1 MAERTG
7 EVSKK
12 GGYIVKKSMVL
23 LFIVLMLSVS
33 LSAVAEGLG
42 NSIIIYFDYSENIVT
57 DGLDVDAV
65 SSASVAEG
73 PGVRD
78 IGNLLVM
85 VDLIEQRSGATI
97 YPLRITEK
105 YAPMYVD
112 MVDGALGDKENDRQ
126 FTFEEPLP
134 DLSDV
139 DTVFFGSPIWWYD
152 MPQPVVN
159 FFQQVDL
166 SGKRFMYFS
175 INRGSGNSGV
185 IERLKELQ
193 PGLTVAAEYSLD
205 AMQTNESAAEEFNA
219 WLDSLGK

>member
-1 MAERTG
+1 M
-7 EVSKK
+7 
-12 GGYIVKKSMVL
+12 KKSIAL
-23 LFIVLMLSVS
+23 LFIVLMLCVP
-33 LSAVAEGLG
+33 LSAMAEGLG

-57 DGLDVDAV
+57 DGLDMDSI

-97 YPLRITEK
+97 YPLHITEK
-105 YAPMYVD
+105 YAPMYMD
-112 MVDGALGDKENDRQ
+112 MVDDARADKENDRQ
-126 FTFEEPLP
+126 FNFEESLP

>member
-1 MAERTG
+1 MKRTIAVLVMAFLL
-7 EVSKK
+7 
-12 GGYIVKKSMVL
+12 SMGAT
-23 LFIVLMLSVS
+23 S
-33 LSAVAEGLG
+33 LAEGLG

-97 YPLRITEK
+97 YPLRINEK
-105 YAPMYVD
+105 YAPMFDD
-112 MVDGALGDKENDRQ
+112 MAQGALDDKENDRQ
-126 FTFEEPLP
+126 FTFEQPLP
-134 DLSDV
+134 DFSDV
-139 DTVFFGSPIWWYD
+139 DTVFFGSPIWWYG

-175 INRGSGNSGV
+175 INRGSGNSGI
-185 IERLKELQ
+185 IESLKELQ
-193 PGLTVAAEYSLD
+193 PGLTVAAEYSLS

-219 WLDSLGK
+219 WLDSLSR

>member
-1 MAERTG
+1 MKRTIAVLVMAFLL
-7 EVSKK
+7 
-12 GGYIVKKSMVL
+12 SMGAT
-23 LFIVLMLSVS
+23 S
-33 LSAVAEGLG
+33 LAEGLG

-97 YPLRITEK
+97 YPLRINEK
-105 YAPMYVD
+105 YAPMFDD
-112 MVDGALGDKENDRQ
+112 MVQGALDDKENDRQ
-126 FTFEEPLP
+126 FTFEQLLP

-175 INRGSGNSGV
+175 INRGSGNSGI
-185 IERLKELQ
+185 IESLKELQ
-193 PGLTVAAEYSLD
+193 PGLTVAAEYSLS

>member
-1 MAERTG
+1 M
-7 EVSKK
+7 KK
-12 GGYIVKKSMVL
+12 IIVV
-23 LFIVLMLSVS
+23 LFIVLMLSVP
-33 LSAVAEGLG
+33 LFALAEGLG

-73 PGVRD
+73 PGVRE

-85 VDLIEQRSGATI
+85 VDQIEQRSGATI
-97 YPLRITEK
+97 YPLHIQEK

-112 MVDGALGDKENDRQ
+112 MVDGALEDKENDRQ

-175 INRGSGNSGV
+175 INRSSGNSGV

-205 AMQTNESAAEEFNA
+205 AMQSNESAAEEFNA
-219 WLDSLGK
+219 WLNSLGK

>member
-1 MAERTG
+1 MDWRSEQ
-7 EVSKK
+7 K

-23 LFIVLMLSVS
+23 LFIVIMLSVS
-33 LSAVAEGLG
+33 LSAAAEGLG

-57 DGLDVDAV
+57 DSLDVDAV

-85 VDLIEQRSGATI
+85 VDQIEQRSGATI
-97 YPLRITEK
+97 YPLRINEK
-105 YAPMYVD
+105 YAPMFDD
-112 MVDGALGDKENDRQ
+112 MAQGALDDKENDRQ
-126 FTFEEPLP
+126 FTFEQPLP

-139 DTVFFGSPIWWYD
+139 DTVFFGAPIWWYD

-185 IERLKELQ
+185 LERLKELQ
-193 PGLTVAAEYSLD
+193 PGLTVAAQYSLD
-205 AMQTNESAAEEFNA
+205 AMQSNESAAEEFNA
-219 WLDSLGK
+219 WLDSLSR

>member
-1 MAERTG
+1 MKRTIAVLVMAFLL
-7 EVSKK
+7 
-12 GGYIVKKSMVL
+12 SMGAT
-23 LFIVLMLSVS
+23 S
-33 LSAVAEGLG
+33 LAEGLG

-97 YPLRITEK
+97 YPLHIQEK
-105 YAPMYVD
+105 YAPMYMD
-112 MVDGALGDKENDRQ
+112 MVDGALEDKENDRQ
-126 FTFEEPLP
+126 FTFAEPLP

-205 AMQTNESAAEEFNA
+205 AMQTNESAASEFNA
-219 WLDSLGK
+219 WLDLLSR

>member
-1 MAERTG
+1 M
-7 EVSKK
+7 KK
-12 GGYIVKKSMVL
+12 IIAVMLMCL
-23 LFIVLMLSVS
+23 LLVPAAL
-33 LSAVAEGLG
+33 AEGLG

-57 DGLDVDAV
+57 DGLDVDAI

-85 VDLIEQRSGATI
+85 VDLIEQRSGAAI
-97 YPLRITEK
+97 YPLHIQEK

-112 MVDGALGDKENDRQ
+112 MVDGALEDKENDRQ
-126 FTFEEPLP
+126 FTFEQPLP

-175 INRGSGNSGV
+175 INRGSGNSGI
-185 IERLKELQ
+185 IESLKELQ

-219 WLDSLGK
+219 WLDSLSR

>member
-1 MAERTG
+1 M
-7 EVSKK
+7 KK
-12 GGYIVKKSMVL
+12 IIVV
-23 LFIVLMLSVS
+23 LFIVLMLCVP
-33 LSAVAEGLG
+33 LSAMAEGLG

-85 VDLIEQRSGATI
+85 VDLIEQRSGAAI
-97 YPLRITEK
+97 YPLHITEK
-105 YAPMYVD
+105 YAPMYMD
-112 MVDGALGDKENDRQ
+112 MVDGARADKENDRQ
-126 FTFEEPLP
+126 FNFEESLP

-185 IERLKELQ
+185 IERLKALQ

-219 WLDSLGK
+219 WLNSLGK

>member
-1 MAERTG
+1 MKRMIA
-7 EVSKK
+7 VLV
-12 GGYIVKKSMVL
+12 IAFLLSMGAT
-23 LFIVLMLSVS
+23 S
-33 LSAVAEGLG
+33 LAEGLG

-97 YPLRITEK
+97 YPLHIQEK
-105 YAPMYVD
+105 YAPMYMD
-112 MVDGALGDKENDRQ
+112 LVDGALEDKENDRQ
-126 FTFEEPLP
+126 FTFAEPLP

-205 AMQTNESAAEEFNA
+205 AMQTNESAASEFNA
-219 WLDSLGK
+219 WLDLLSR

>member
-1 MAERTG
+1 MKRTIAVLVMAFLL
-7 EVSKK
+7 
-12 GGYIVKKSMVL
+12 SMGAT
-23 LFIVLMLSVS
+23 S
-33 LSAVAEGLG
+33 LAEGLG

-85 VDLIEQRSGATI
+85 VDLIEQRSGAAI
-97 YPLRITEK
+97 YPLHITEK
-105 YAPMYVD
+105 YAPMYMD
-112 MVDGALGDKENDRQ
+112 MVDGARADKENDRQ
-126 FTFEEPLP
+126 FNFEESLP

-219 WLDSLGK
+219 WLDSLSR

>member
-1 MAERTG
+1 MKRTIAVLVMAFLL
-7 EVSKK
+7 
-12 GGYIVKKSMVL
+12 SMGAT
-23 LFIVLMLSVS
+23 S
-33 LSAVAEGLG
+33 LAEGLG

-97 YPLRITEK
+97 YPLRINEK
-105 YAPMYVD
+105 YAPMFDD
-112 MVDGALGDKENDRQ
+112 MAQGALDDKENDRQ
-126 FTFEEPLP
+126 FTFEQPLP

-185 IERLKELQ
+185 IERLKALQ

-219 WLDSLGK
+219 WLDSLSR

>member
-1 MAERTG
+1 M
-7 EVSKK
+7 KK
-12 GGYIVKKSMVL
+12 IIAVMLMCL
-23 LFIVLMLSVS
+23 LLVPAAL
-33 LSAVAEGLG
+33 AEGLG

-85 VDLIEQRSGATI
+85 VDLIEQRSGAAI
-97 YPLRITEK
+97 YPLHITEK
-105 YAPMYVD
+105 YAPMYMD
-112 MVDGALGDKENDRQ
+112 MVDGARADKENDRR
-126 FTFEEPLP
+126 FNFEESLP

>member
-1 MAERTG
+1 MKRTIAVLVMAFLL
-7 EVSKK
+7 
-12 GGYIVKKSMVL
+12 SMGAT
-23 LFIVLMLSVS
+23 S
-33 LSAVAEGLG
+33 LADGLG

-97 YPLRITEK
+97 YPIHITEK
-105 YAPMYVD
+105 YAPMYMD
-112 MVDGALGDKENDRQ
+112 RVDGARAAKENDRQ
-126 FTFEEPLP
+126 FTFSDPLP

-139 DTVFFGSPIWWYD
+139 DTVFFGSPIWWYG

-175 INRGSGNSGV
+175 INRGSGNSGI
-185 IERLKELQ
+185 IESLKELQ

-219 WLDSLGK
+219 WLDSLSR

>member
-1 MAERTG
+1 MKRTIAVLVMAFLL
-7 EVSKK
+7 
-12 GGYIVKKSMVL
+12 SMGAT
-23 LFIVLMLSVS
+23 S
-33 LSAVAEGLG
+33 LAEGLG

-97 YPLRITEK
+97 YPLRINEK
-105 YAPMYVD
+105 YAPMFDD
-112 MVDGALGDKENDRQ
+112 MAQGALDDKENDRQ
-126 FTFEEPLP
+126 FTFEQPLP

-185 IERLKELQ
+185 IERLKALQ

-205 AMQTNESAAEEFNA
+205 AMQTNESAAEEFNSRP
-219 WLDSLGK
+219 DSLSSKGKTTR

>member
-1 MAERTG
+1 MKRTIAVLVMAFLL
-7 EVSKK
+7 
-12 GGYIVKKSMVL
+12 SMGAT
-23 LFIVLMLSVS
+23 S
-33 LSAVAEGLG
+33 LAEGLG

-97 YPLRITEK
+97 YPLRINEK
-105 YAPMYVD
+105 YAPMFDD
-112 MVDGALGDKENDRQ
+112 MVQGALDDKENDRQ
-126 FTFEEPLP
+126 FTFEQPLP

-205 AMQTNESAAEEFNA
+205 AMQDNESAANEFSS
-219 WLDSLGK
+219 WLDGIGL

>member
-1 MAERTG
+1 MKRTIAVLVMAFLL
-7 EVSKK
+7 
-12 GGYIVKKSMVL
+12 SMGAT
-23 LFIVLMLSVS
+23 S
-33 LSAVAEGLG
+33 LAEGLG

-97 YPLRITEK
+97 YPLRINEK
-105 YAPMYVD
+105 YAPMFDD
-112 MVDGALGDKENDRQ
+112 MAQGALDDKENDRQ
-126 FTFEEPLP
+126 FTFEQPLP

-139 DTVFFGSPIWWYD
+139 DTVFFGSPIWWYG

-175 INRGSGNSGV
+175 INRGSGNSGI
-185 IERLKELQ
+185 IESLKELQ

>member
-1 MAERTG
+1 M
-7 EVSKK
+7 SKK
-12 GGYIVKKSMVL
+12 GDYVVKKSIVL
-23 LFIVLMLSVS
+23 LFIVLMLSVP
-33 LSAVAEGLG
+33 LSAMADGLG

-57 DGLDVDAV
+57 DDLDVDAV

-73 PGVRD
+73 SGVRD

-85 VDLIEQRSGATI
+85 VDQIEQRSGATI
-97 YPLRITEK
+97 YPLRINEK
-105 YAPMYVD
+105 YAPMFDD
-112 MVDGALGDKENDRQ
+112 MAQGALGDKENDRQ
-126 FTFEEPLP
+126 FTFEQPLP

-139 DTVFFGSPIWWYD
+139 DTVFFGSPIWWYG

-175 INRGSGNSGV
+175 INRGSSNSGV

>member
-1 MAERTG
+1 M
-7 EVSKK
+7 KK
-12 GGYIVKKSMVL
+12 IIAVMLMCLLIVPAAL
-23 LFIVLMLSVS
+23 
-33 LSAVAEGLG
+33 AEGLG

-57 DGLDVDAV
+57 DGLDVDAI

-85 VDLIEQRSGATI
+85 VDQIEQRSGAMI
-97 YPLRITEK
+97 YPLRINEK
-105 YAPMYVD
+105 YAPMFDD
-112 MVDGALGDKENDRQ
+112 MAQGALNDKENDRQ
-126 FTFEEPLP
+126 FTFEQPLP

-205 AMQTNESAAEEFNA
+205 AMQDNESAASEFNA
-219 WLDSLGK
+219 WLDSLSR

>member
-1 MAERTG
+1 MKRTIAVLVMAFLL
-7 EVSKK
+7 
-12 GGYIVKKSMVL
+12 SMGAT
-23 LFIVLMLSVS
+23 S
-33 LSAVAEGLG
+33 LAEGLG

-97 YPLRITEK
+97 YPLRINEK
-105 YAPMYVD
+105 YAPMFDD
-112 MVDGALGDKENDRQ
+112 MAQGALDDKENDRQ
-126 FTFEEPLP
+126 FTFEQPLP

-139 DTVFFGSPIWWYD
+139 DTVFFGSPIWWYG

-205 AMQTNESAAEEFNA
+205 AMQANESAAEEFNA

>member
-1 MAERTG
+1 M
-7 EVSKK
+7 
-12 GGYIVKKSMVL
+12 KKSKAL
-23 LFIVLMLSVS
+23 LFIVLMLSVP
-33 LSAVAEGLG
+33 LSAMADGLG

-73 PGVRD
+73 PGVRGID
-78 IGNLLVM
+78 NLLVM
-85 VDLIEQRSGATI
+85 VDLIEQRSGAAI
-97 YPLRITEK
+97 YPLHITEK
-105 YAPMYVD
+105 YAPMYMD
-112 MVDGALGDKENDRQ
+112 MVDGARADKENDRQ
-126 FTFEEPLP
+126 FTFEESLP

-185 IERLKELQ
+185 IERLKEFQ

-219 WLDSLGK
+219 WLDSLSR

>member
-1 MAERTG
+1 M
-7 EVSKK
+7 KK
-12 GGYIVKKSMVL
+12 IIAVMLMCL
-23 LFIVLMLSVS
+23 LLVPAAL
-33 LSAVAEGLG
+33 AEGLG

-85 VDLIEQRSGATI
+85 VDLIEQRSGAAI

-105 YAPMYVD
+105 YAPMYMD
-112 MVDGALGDKENDRQ
+112 MVDGARADKENDRQ
-126 FTFEEPLP
+126 FTFEESLP

>member
-1 MAERTG
+1 
-7 EVSKK
+7 
-12 GGYIVKKSMVL
+12 
-23 LFIVLMLSVS
+23 MLSVP
-33 LSAVAEGLG
+33 LFALAEGLG

-85 VDLIEQRSGATI
+85 VDLIEQRSGAAI
-97 YPLRITEK
+97 YPLHITEK
-105 YAPMYVD
+105 YAPMYMD
-112 MVDGALGDKENDRQ
+112 MVDGARADKENDRQ
-126 FTFEEPLP
+126 FNFSESLP

-185 IERLKELQ
+185 IERLKALQ

-205 AMQTNESAAEEFNA
+205 AMQSNESAAEEFNA
-219 WLDSLGK
+219 WLNSLGK

>member
-1 MAERTG
+1 MKRTIAVLVMAFLL
-7 EVSKK
+7 
-12 GGYIVKKSMVL
+12 SMGAT
-23 LFIVLMLSVS
+23 S
-33 LSAVAEGLG
+33 LAEGLG

-85 VDLIEQRSGATI
+85 VDLIEQRSGAAI
-97 YPLRITEK
+97 YPLHITEK
-105 YAPMYVD
+105 YAPMYMD
-112 MVDGALGDKENDRQ
+112 MVDGARADKENDRQ

-134 DLSDV
+134 DQSDV

-175 INRGSGNSGV
+175 INRGSGNSGI
-185 IERLKELQ
+185 IESLKELQ
-193 PGLTVAAEYSLD
+193 PGLTVAAEYSLS

>member
-1 MAERTG
+1 M
-7 EVSKK
+7 KK
-12 GGYIVKKSMVL
+12 IIAVMLMCLLIVPAAL
-23 LFIVLMLSVS
+23 
-33 LSAVAEGLG
+33 AEGLG
-42 NSIIIYFDYSENIVT
+42 SSIIIYFDYSGNIVT

-85 VDLIEQRSGATI
+85 VDLIEQRSSATI

-112 MVDGALGDKENDRQ
+112 MVDGAMGDKENDRQ

-219 WLDSLGK
+219 WLDSLSR

>member
-1 MAERTG
+1 MKRTIAVLVMAFLL
-7 EVSKK
+7 
-12 GGYIVKKSMVL
+12 SMGAT
-23 LFIVLMLSVS
+23 S
-33 LSAVAEGLG
+33 LAEGLG

-97 YPLRITEK
+97 YPLRINEK
-105 YAPMYVD
+105 YAPMFDD
-112 MVDGALGDKENDRQ
+112 MAQGALDDKENDRQ
-126 FTFEEPLP
+126 FTFEQPLP

-139 DTVFFGSPIWWYD
+139 DTVFFGSPIWWYG

-185 IERLKELQ
+185 IERLKALQ

-205 AMQTNESAAEEFNA
+205 AMQTNESASEEFNA

>member
-1 MAERTG
+1 MKRTIAVLVMAFLL
-7 EVSKK
+7 
-12 GGYIVKKSMVL
+12 SMGAT
-23 LFIVLMLSVS
+23 S
-33 LSAVAEGLG
+33 LAEGLG

-73 PGVRD
+73 PGVRE

-85 VDLIEQRSGATI
+85 VDQIEQRSGAMI
-97 YPLRITEK
+97 YPLRINEK
-105 YAPMYVD
+105 YAPMFDD
-112 MVDGALGDKENDRQ
+112 MAQGARDDKENDRQ

-193 PGLTVAAEYSLD
+193 LGLTVAAEYSLD
-205 AMQTNESAAEEFNA
+205 AMQSNESAAEEFNA

>member
-1 MAERTG
+1 M
-7 EVSKK
+7 
-12 GGYIVKKSMVL
+12 KKSIAL
-23 LFIVLMLSVS
+23 LFIVLMLCVP
-33 LSAVAEGLG
+33 LSAMADGLG

-57 DGLDVDAV
+57 DGLDVDAI

-85 VDLIEQRSGATI
+85 VDLIEQRSGAAI
-97 YPLRITEK
+97 YPLHITEK
-105 YAPMYVD
+105 YAPMYMD
-112 MVDGALGDKENDRQ
+112 MVDGARVDKENDRQ

-134 DLSDV
+134 DLSNV

-185 IERLKELQ
+185 IERLKALQ
-193 PGLTVAAEYSLD
+193 PGLTVAADYSLD

>member
-1 MAERTG
+1 
-7 EVSKK
+7 
-12 GGYIVKKSMVL
+12 
-23 LFIVLMLSVS
+23 MLSVP
-33 LSAVAEGLG
+33 LSALAEGLG

-57 DGLDVDAV
+57 DGLDVDAI

-85 VDLIEQRSGATI
+85 VDQIEQRSGAMI
-97 YPLRITEK
+97 YPLRINEK
-105 YAPMYVD
+105 YAPMFDD
-112 MVDGALGDKENDRQ
+112 MAQGARDDKENNRQ
-126 FTFEEPLP
+126 FTFAEPLP

-139 DTVFFGSPIWWYD
+139 DTVFFGAPIWWYD

-185 IERLKELQ
+185 LERLKELQ
-193 PGLTVAAEYSLD
+193 PGLTVAAQYSLD
-205 AMQTNESAAEEFNA
+205 AMQANESAAEEFNS
-219 WLDSLGK
+219 WLDSLSR

>member
-1 MAERTG
+1 M
-7 EVSKK
+7 KK
-12 GGYIVKKSMVL
+12 IIVV
-23 LFIVLMLSVS
+23 LFIDLMLSVP
-33 LSAVAEGLG
+33 LFALAEGLG

-73 PGVRD
+73 PGVRE

-85 VDLIEQRSGATI
+85 VDQIEQRSGATI
-97 YPLRITEK
+97 YPLHIQEK

-112 MVDGALGDKENDRQ
+112 MVDGALEDKENDRQ

-205 AMQTNESAAEEFNA
+205 AMQSNESAAEEFNA
-219 WLDSLGK
+219 WLNSLGK

>member
-1 MAERTG
+1 MKRMIA
-7 EVSKK
+7 VLV
-12 GGYIVKKSMVL
+12 IAFLLSMGAT
-23 LFIVLMLSVS
+23 S
-33 LSAVAEGLG
+33 LAEGLG

-97 YPLRITEK
+97 YPLHIQEK
-105 YAPMYVD
+105 YAPMYMD
-112 MVDGALGDKENDRQ
+112 MVDGALEDKENDRQ
-126 FTFEEPLP
+126 FTFAEPLP

-205 AMQTNESAAEEFNA
+205 AMQTNESAASEFNA
-219 WLDSLGK
+219 WLDLLSR

>member
-1 MAERTG
+1 M
-7 EVSKK
+7 SKK

-33 LSAVAEGLG
+33 LSAMAEGLG
-42 NSIIIYFDYSENIVT
+42 NSIIIYFDYSENIAT

-97 YPLRITEK
+97 YPLRINEK
-105 YAPMYVD
+105 YAPMFDD
-112 MVDGALGDKENDRQ
+112 MAQGALDDKENDRQ
-126 FTFEEPLP
+126 FTFEQPLP

-139 DTVFFGSPIWWYD
+139 DTVFFGSPIWWYG

-175 INRGSGNSGV
+175 INRGSGNSGI
-185 IERLKELQ
+185 IESLKELQ
-193 PGLTVAAEYSLD
+193 PGLTVAAEYSLS

-219 WLDSLGK
+219 WLDSLSR

>member
-1 MAERTG
+1 M
-7 EVSKK
+7 KK
-12 GGYIVKKSMVL
+12 IIVVMLMCL
-23 LFIVLMLSVS
+23 LIVPA
-33 LSAVAEGLG
+33 AVADGLG

-57 DGLDVDAV
+57 DGLDVDAI

-85 VDLIEQRSGATI
+85 VDLIEQRSGAAI
-97 YPLRITEK
+97 YPLHITEK
-105 YAPMYVD
+105 YAPMYMD
-112 MVDGALGDKENDRQ
+112 MVDGARADKENDRQ
-126 FTFEEPLP
+126 FNFEEPLP

-152 MPQPVVN
+152 MPQPVFN

-219 WLDSLGK
+219 WLDTLGK

>member
-1 MAERTG
+1 M
-7 EVSKK
+7 KK
-12 GGYIVKKSMVL
+12 IIAVMLMCL
-23 LFIVLMLSVS
+23 LLVPAAL
-33 LSAVAEGLG
+33 AEGLG

-97 YPLRITEK
+97 YPLHIQEK

-112 MVDGALGDKENDRQ
+112 MVDGALEDKENDRQ
-126 FTFEEPLP
+126 FTFEQSLP

-139 DTVFFGSPIWWYD
+139 DTVFFGSPIWWYG

-175 INRGSGNSGV
+175 INRGSGNSGI
-185 IERLKELQ
+185 IESLKELQ

-219 WLDSLGK
+219 WLDTLGK

>member
-1 MAERTG
+1 MKKIIAVMLMCLLLVPAAMAD
-7 EVSKK
+7 
-12 GGYIVKKSMVL
+12 
-23 LFIVLMLSVS
+23 
-33 LSAVAEGLG
+33 GLG

-57 DGLDVDAV
+57 DGLDVDVV

-85 VDLIEQRSGATI
+85 VDLIEQRSGAAI
-97 YPLRITEK
+97 YPLHITEK
-105 YAPMYVD
+105 YAPMYMD
-112 MVDGALGDKENDRQ
+112 MVDGARADKENDRQ
-126 FTFEEPLP
+126 FNFEESLP

-205 AMQTNESAAEEFNA
+205 AMQANESAAEEFNA

>member
-1 MAERTG
+1 M
-7 EVSKK
+7 
-12 GGYIVKKSMVL
+12 KKSIVL
-23 LFIVLMLSVS
+23 LFIVLMLSVP
-33 LSAVAEGLG
+33 LSAMADGLG

-85 VDLIEQRSGATI
+85 VDLIEQRSGAAI
-97 YPLRITEK
+97 YPLHITEK
-105 YAPMYVD
+105 YAPTYMD
-112 MVDGALGDKENDRQ
+112 MVDGARADKENDRQ
-126 FTFEEPLP
+126 FNFEESLP
-134 DLSDV
+134 DLSDM

-185 IERLKELQ
+185 IERLKALQ

>member
-1 MAERTG
+1 MKRTIAVLVMAFLL
-7 EVSKK
+7 
-12 GGYIVKKSMVL
+12 SMGAT
-23 LFIVLMLSVS
+23 S
-33 LSAVAEGLG
+33 LAEGLG

-97 YPLRITEK
+97 YLLRINEK
-105 YAPMYVD
+105 YAPMFDD
-112 MVDGALGDKENDRQ
+112 MVQGALDDKENDRQ
-126 FTFEEPLP
+126 FTFEQPLP

-139 DTVFFGSPIWWYD
+139 DTVFFGSPIWWYG

-175 INRGSGNSGV
+175 INRGSGNSGI
-185 IERLKELQ
+185 IESLKELQ
-193 PGLTVAAEYSLD
+193 PGLTVATEYSLS

>member
-1 MAERTG
+1 MKRTIAVLVMAFLL
-7 EVSKK
+7 
-12 GGYIVKKSMVL
+12 SMGAT
-23 LFIVLMLSVS
+23 S
-33 LSAVAEGLG
+33 LAEGLG

-97 YPLRITEK
+97 YPLRINEK
-105 YAPMYVD
+105 YAPMFDD
-112 MVDGALGDKENDRQ
+112 MAQGALDDKENDRQ
-126 FTFEEPLP
+126 FTFEQPLP

-139 DTVFFGSPIWWYD
+139 DTVFFGSPIWWYG

-185 IERLKELQ
+185 QRLAGLAQPVRHYEENLDLAGCLYFDDSGAFTGGGGNGEL
-193 PGLTVAAEYSLD
+193 E
-205 AMQTNESAAEEFNA
+205 
-219 WLDSLGK
+219 GKHRHR